1 MIEGTFLGTSSAF
14 PTAKRNHPSV
24 YLMINGERI
33 LFDCGEGT
41 QRQIRKAGLS
51 PSVDY
56 IFITHWHGDHSLGLG
71 GIIQSLNM
79 MKSNKKLQ
87 IFGPSGT
94 DQGIK
99 NILMTYK
106 FYNQLDIK
114 TKSVNALKEKAI
126 LERDCYSISAINVEH
141 SVRCLAYKIKEKD
154 VRNILVGKLAEKGIK
169 PGKFLSKLKE
179 GKDVVYNGI
188 KLKYKE
194 LTYLKKGK
202 SLAYVTDLRYSRKII
217 PFIKGV
223 DTLRIESTFGE
234 EFQKSYDF
242 FHLNIKEA
250 MLLAK
255 SSGAKE
261 VYFVHT
267 SQRYENDDSMVK
279 SAAAIYSK
287 MKCSFRY
294 SFPDDFD
301 KFGL

>member
-1 MIEGTFLGTSSAF
+1 MIDGTFIGTSSAF
-14 PTAKRNHPSV
+14 PTAKRNHPAV
-24 YLMINGERI
+24 YVMINGERM

-51 PSVDY
+51 PSIDD

-71 GIIQSLNM
+71 GMIQSLNM
-79 MKSNKKLQ
+79 MKSNKRLN

-94 DQGIK
+94 EQGIK

-114 TKSVNALKEKAI
+114 ARSINAPQEKLI
-126 LERDCYSISAINVEH
+126 LERDNYTVSAINVEH
-141 SVRCLAYKIKEKD
+141 SVKCLAYKIKEKD
-154 VRNILVGKLAEKGIK
+154 VRNILVEKLAEKGIK
-169 PGKFLSKLKE
+169 PGKFLSSLKN
-179 GKDVVYNGI
+179 GKDAIYNGI
-188 KLKYKE
+188 RLKYRE

-202 SLAYVTDLRYSRKII
+202 SLAYVTDLRYNRKVI

-223 DTLRIESTFGE
+223 DTLIIESTFGE
-234 EFQKSYDF
+234 EFEKSYEF

-261 VYFVHT
+261 VFFVHT
-267 SQRYENDDSMVK
+267 SQRYENDNSLVK
-279 SAAAIYSK
+279 SAAALYSK
-287 MKCSFRY
+287 MKCTFKY

-301 KFGL
+301 KFSL

>member
-1 MIEGTFLGTSSAF
+1 MIEGAFLGTSSAF
-14 PTAKRNHPSV
+14 PTVKRNHPAV

-33 LFDCGEGT
+33 LFDCGEGI

-79 MKSNKKLQ
+79 MKSSKRLQ
-87 IFGPSGT
+87 IFGPGGT
-94 DQGIK
+94 EQSVKD
-99 NILMTYK
+99 ILLTYK

-114 TKSVNALKEKAI
+114 PKSINAPKERKI
-126 LERDCYSISAINVEH
+126 LEMDNYSVSSINVEH
-141 SVRCLAYKIKEKD
+141 SVKCLAYKVKEKD
-154 VRNILVGKLAEKGIK
+154 VRNISVEKLAEKGIK
-169 PGKFLSKLKE
+169 SGKFLSRLKE
-179 GKDVVYNGI
+179 GKDVIYNGI

-202 SLAYVTDLRYSRKII
+202 SVAYVTDLRYNPKVI

-223 DTLRIESTFGE
+223 DTLIIESTFGE
-234 EFQKSYDF
+234 EFQKSYEF

-255 SSGAKE
+255 RSNAKE
-261 VYFVHT
+261 VFFVHT
-267 SQRYENDDSMVK
+267 SQRYENDDSLVK

-287 MKCSFRY
+287 MKCGFRY

-301 KFGL
+301 RFSL

>member
-24 YLMINGERI
+24 YLMINGERM

-79 MKSNKKLQ
+79 MKSNKELQ

-94 DQGIK
+94 EQGIK

-106 FYNQLDIK
+106 FYNQLAIK
-114 TKSVNALKEKAI
+114 TKSVNALTEKTI
-126 LERDCYSISAINVEH
+126 LERDNYSVSAINVEH
-141 SVRCLAYKIKEKD
+141 SVKCLAYKIKEKD
-154 VRNILVGKLAEKGIK
+154 VRNILVEKLAAKGIK

-202 SLAYVTDLRYSRKII
+202 SLAYVTDLRYSRKVIS
-217 PFIKGV
+217 FIKGV
-223 DTLRIESTFGE
+223 DTLIIESTFGE

-279 SAAAIYSK
+279 SATAIYSK

-301 KFGL
+301 RFAL

>member
-14 PTAKRNHPSV
+14 PTAKRNHPAV
-24 YLMINGERI
+24 YVMINGERI

-56 IFITHWHGDHSLGLG
+56 VFITHWHGDHSLGLG

-79 MKSNKKLQ
+79 MKSSKRLQ
-87 IFGPSGT
+87 VFGPSGT
-94 DQGIK
+94 EQSIK

-114 TKSVNALKEKAI
+114 SKSINAPEEKKV
-126 LERDCYSISAINVEH
+126 LERDNYSISAINVEH
-141 SVRCLAYKIKEKD
+141 SVKCLAYKIKEKD
-154 VRNILVGKLAEKGIK
+154 VRNISVEKLAEKGIK
-169 PGKFLSKLKE
+169 PGRFLSRLKE
-179 GKDVVYNGI
+179 GNDVIYNGI

-202 SLAYVTDLRYSRKII
+202 SFAYVTDLRYNRKII

-223 DTLRIESTFGE
+223 DTLAIESTFGE
-234 EFQKSYDF
+234 EFQKSYEF

-255 SSGAKE
+255 SSGARE
-261 VYFVHT
+261 VFFVHT
-267 SQRYENDDSMVK
+267 SQRYENDDSLAK

-301 KFGL
+301 KFSL

>member
-24 YLMINGERI
+24 YLMINGERM

-79 MKSNKKLQ
+79 MKSNKELQ
-87 IFGPSGT
+87 IFGPNGT
-94 DQGIK
+94 EQGVK

-114 TKSVNALKEKAI
+114 TKSVNALTEKTI
-126 LERDCYSISAINVEH
+126 LERDNYSVSAINVEH
-141 SVRCLAYKIKEKD
+141 SVKCLAYKIKEKD
-154 VRNILVGKLAEKGIK
+154 VRNILVEKLAAKGIK

-202 SLAYVTDLRYSRKII
+202 SLAYVTDLRYSRKVIS
-217 PFIKGV
+217 FIKGV
-223 DTLRIESTFGE
+223 DTLIIESTFGE

-255 SSGAKE
+255 SSGAKD

-279 SAAAIYSK
+279 SATAIYSK

-301 KFGL
+301 RFAL

>member
-1 MIEGTFLGTSSAF
+1 MIEGIFLGTSSAF
-14 PTAKRNHPSV
+14 PTAKRNHPAV
-24 YLMINGERI
+24 YIMINGERM

-51 PSVDY
+51 PSIDY

-79 MKSNKKLQ
+79 MKSNKRLQ

-94 DQGIK
+94 EQGIK
-99 NILMTYK
+99 NIATTYK
-106 FYNQLDIK
+106 FYNQLDM
-114 TKSVNALKEKAI
+114 KSKSINAPMEKVI
-126 LERDCYSISAINVEH
+126 LERDTYKISAINVEH
-141 SVRCLAYKIKEKD
+141 SVKCLAYKIKEKD
-154 VRNILVGKLAEKGIK
+154 VRNILVEKLAEKGIK
-169 PGKFLSKLKE
+169 SGKFLSGLKE

-188 KLKYKE
+188 KLKYKDF
-194 LTYLKKGK
+194 TYIKKGK
-202 SLAYVTDLRYSRKII
+202 SLAYVTDLRYNRKII

-223 DTLRIESTFGE
+223 DTLIIESTFGE
-234 EFQKSYDF
+234 EFKKSYEF

-267 SQRYENDDSMVK
+267 SQRYENDNSIVK

-287 MKCSFRY
+287 MKCRFKY

-301 KFGL
+301 RFSL

>member
-14 PTAKRNHPSV
+14 PTVKRNHPAV
-24 YLMINGERI
+24 YIMINGERM

-56 IFITHWHGDHSLGLG
+56 AFITHWHGDHSLGLG

-79 MKSNKKLQ
+79 MKSNKSLQ
-87 IFGPSGT
+87 VFGPSGT
-94 DQGIK
+94 EQSIK

-114 TKSVNALKEKAI
+114 PKSINAPKEKKI
-126 LERDCYSISAINVEH
+126 LEGENYSVSAINVEH
-141 SVRCLAYKIKEKD
+141 SVKCLAYKIKERD
-154 VRNILVGKLAEKGIK
+154 MRNISVEKLAEKGIK
-169 PGKFLSKLKE
+169 PGRFLSRLKE
-179 GKDVVYNGI
+179 GKDVIYNGI

-202 SLAYVTDLRYSRKII
+202 SLAYVTDLRYNRKVI

-223 DTLRIESTFGE
+223 DTLIIESTFGE
-234 EFQKSYDF
+234 EFQKSYEF

-255 SSGAKE
+255 SSGAGE
-261 VYFVHT
+261 VFFVHT
-267 SQRYENDDSMVK
+267 SQRYENDDSLVK
-279 SAAAIYSK
+279 SAAAIYLK
-287 MKCSFRY
+287 MKCSFKY

-301 KFGL
+301 KFSL

>member
-1 MIEGTFLGTSSAF
+1 MIEGAFLGTSSAF
-14 PTAKRNHPSV
+14 PTVKRNHPSV
-24 YLMINGERI
+24 YLMVNGERM

-51 PSVDY
+51 PSIDY

-94 DQGIK
+94 EQGIK
-99 NILMTYK
+99 NIVITYK

-114 TKSVNALKEKAI
+114 TKSVNAPKEKI
-126 LERDCYSISAINVEH
+126 IVEREDYSISAINVEH
-141 SVRCLAYKIKEKD
+141 SVKCLAYKIKEKD
-154 VRNILVGKLAEKGIK
+154 VRNISVEKLAEKGVK

-179 GKDVVYNGI
+179 GKDVLYNGI

-202 SLAYVTDLRYSRKII
+202 SLAYVTDLRYDRRVI

-223 DTLRIESTFGE
+223 DTLIIESTFGE
-234 EFQKSYDF
+234 EFQKSYEF

-267 SQRYENDDSMVK
+267 SQRYENDDSMAK

-287 MKCSFRY
+287 MKCTFRY
-294 SFPDDFD
+294 HFPDDFD
-301 KFGL
+301 RFSL

>member
-24 YLMINGERI
+24 YLMINGERM

-79 MKSNKKLQ
+79 MKSNKELQ

-94 DQGIK
+94 EQGIK

-106 FYNQLDIK
+106 FYNQLAIK
-114 TKSVNALKEKAI
+114 TKSLNALTEKMI
-126 LERDCYSISAINVEH
+126 LERDNYSVSAINVEH
-141 SVRCLAYKIKEKD
+141 SVKCLAYKIKEKD
-154 VRNILVGKLAEKGIK
+154 VRNILVEKLAAKGIK

-202 SLAYVTDLRYSRKII
+202 SLAYVTDLRYSRKVIS
-217 PFIKGV
+217 FIKGV
-223 DTLRIESTFGE
+223 DTLIIESTFGE

-279 SAAAIYSK
+279 SATAIYSK

-301 KFGL
+301 RFAL

>member
-24 YLMINGERI
+24 YLMINGERM

-79 MKSNKKLQ
+79 MKSNKELQ

-94 DQGIK
+94 EQGIK

-106 FYNQLDIK
+106 FYNQLAIK
-114 TKSVNALKEKAI
+114 TKSVNALTEKTI
-126 LERDCYSISAINVEH
+126 LERDNYSVSAINVEH
-141 SVRCLAYKIKEKD
+141 SVKCLAYKIKEKD
-154 VRNILVGKLAEKGIK
+154 VRNILVEKLAAKGIK

-202 SLAYVTDLRYSRKII
+202 SLAYVTDLRYSRKVIS
-217 PFIKGV
+217 FIKGV
-223 DTLRIESTFGE
+223 DTLIIESTFGE

-255 SSGAKE
+255 SSGAKD

-279 SAAAIYSK
+279 SATAIYSK

-301 KFGL
+301 RFAL

>member
-1 MIEGTFLGTSSAF
+1 MIEGAFLGTSSAF
-14 PTAKRNHPSV
+14 PTVKRNHPSV
-24 YLMINGERI
+24 YLMVNGERM

-51 PSVDY
+51 PSIDY

-94 DQGIK
+94 EQGIK
-99 NILMTYK
+99 NIVITYK

-114 TKSVNALKEKAI
+114 TKSVNAPKEKI
-126 LERDCYSISAINVEH
+126 IVEREDYSISAINVEH
-141 SVRCLAYKIKEKD
+141 SVKCLAYKIKEKD
-154 VRNILVGKLAEKGIK
+154 VRNISVEKLAEKGVK

-179 GKDVVYNGI
+179 GKDVLYNGI

-202 SLAYVTDLRYSRKII
+202 SLAYVTDLRYDRRVI

-223 DTLRIESTFGE
+223 DTLIIESTFGE
-234 EFQKSYDF
+234 EFQKSYEF

-255 SSGAKE
+255 SSGARE

-267 SQRYENDDSMVK
+267 SQRYENDDSMAK

-287 MKCSFRY
+287 MKCTFRY
-294 SFPDDFD
+294 HFPDDFD
-301 KFGL
+301 RFSL

>member
-24 YLMINGERI
+24 YLMINGERM

-79 MKSNKKLQ
+79 MKSNKELQ

-94 DQGIK
+94 EQGVK

-106 FYNQLDIK
+106 FYNQLAIK
-114 TKSVNALKEKAI
+114 TKSVNALTEKTI
-126 LERDCYSISAINVEH
+126 LERDNYSVSAINVEH
-141 SVRCLAYKIKEKD
+141 SVKCLAYKIKEKD
-154 VRNILVGKLAEKGIK
+154 VRNILVEKLAAKGIK

-202 SLAYVTDLRYSRKII
+202 SLAYVTDLRYSRKVIS
-217 PFIKGV
+217 FIKGV
-223 DTLRIESTFGE
+223 DTLIIESTFGE

-279 SAAAIYSK
+279 SATAIYSK

-301 KFGL
+301 RFAL

>member
-14 PTAKRNHPSV
+14 PTAKRNHPAF
-24 YLMINGERI
+24 YLMINGERL

-51 PSVDY
+51 PSIDY

-79 MKSNKKLQ
+79 MKSSKTLR

-94 DQGIK
+94 GNGIK
-99 NILMTYK
+99 NILLAYK
-106 FYNQLDIK
+106 FYNNL
-114 TKSVNALKEKAI
+114 ALKVISLNAPKEKII
-126 LERDCYSISAINVEH
+126 LNNNTYQISAINVKH
-141 SVRCLAYKIKEKD
+141 SVKCIAYKIEEKD
-154 VRNILVGKLAEKGIK
+154 VRNIYIDKLAKKGIK
-169 PGKFLSKLKE
+169 PGKFLSRLKD

-202 SLAYVTDLRYSRKII
+202 SLAYVTDLRYDRKII

-223 DTLRIESTFGE
+223 DTLIIESTFGE
-234 EFQKSYDF
+234 EFQKSYEF
-242 FHLNIKEA
+242 FHLNIREA

-255 SSGAKE
+255 SSCAKE

-279 SAAAIYSK
+279 SAAVLYSK
-287 MKCSFRY
+287 LKCNFRY
-294 SFPDDFD
+294 SFSNDFD
-301 KFGL
+301 KFVV

>member
-24 YLMINGERI
+24 YLMINGERM

-79 MKSNKKLQ
+79 MKSNKELQ

-94 DQGIK
+94 EQGIK

-106 FYNQLDIK
+106 FYNQLAIK
-114 TKSVNALKEKAI
+114 TKSLNALTEKMI
-126 LERDCYSISAINVEH
+126 LERDNYSVSAINVEH
-141 SVRCLAYKIKEKD
+141 SVKCLAYKIKEKD
-154 VRNILVGKLAEKGIK
+154 VRNILVEKLAAKGIK

-202 SLAYVTDLRYSRKII
+202 SLAYVTDLRYSRKVIS
-217 PFIKGV
+217 FIKGV
-223 DTLRIESTFGE
+223 DTLIIESTFGE

-255 SSGAKE
+255 SSGAKD

-279 SAAAIYSK
+279 SATAIYSK

-301 KFGL
+301 RFAL